1 MNICGLYA
9 YMCISAWPHTICN
22 FFNSVSCGCAQNPQ
36 RIFAYEKNARP
47 PPLGG
52 WAPMY
57 MWGDVLRSRF
67 RSMLFSLFSLKTL
80 SSLYCAFSLFGLFSN
95 VCGLLFY
102 LCPYQLPKLFQ
113 QGLTTCLSDIGFS
126 LTNWHLTSTY
136 RNSSHVPSSNNR
148 CYKPCVSHLCL
159 FSRLASDNLRLRISE

>member
-1 MNICGLYA
+1 MAHLTWLFIWTYAVYTHICVYPHDRIQYA
-9 YMCISAWPHTICN
+9 
-22 FFNSVSCGCAQNPQ
+22 
-36 RIFAYEKNARP
+36 IFSIRFHADVRKTRNAYSHMKKTHAR
-47 PPLGG
+47 LC

-57 MWGDVLRSRF
+57 MWSDELRSRF
-67 RSMLFSLFSLKTL
+67 RSMLFDLASILKFAL
-80 SSLYCAFSLFGLFSN
+80 LCFYSPWCSN

-159 FSRLASDNLRLRISE
+159 LRRLA